1 MKTIGCFSI
10 LFILVSIIGCSSS
23 KQQSTDGNG
32 LKEKESFTFD
42 EIKSDSSAPLPID
55 SSAVEGE
62 NNEIQKNDIP
72 AFKSRKKPMDQQE
85 SPISSRVKN
94 KIFNNDT
101 LSQKPA
107 SENAS
112 VSEEPKVSGYVVQ
125 LGAFQSSDNAKEFVK
140 LNKSKVKHEMNV
152 RYSERVKLYVVQ
164 LLPFDSRTAAQNVVK
179 ELKRRGYKDAFLAPS
194 AE

>member
-1 MKTIGCFSI
+1 
-10 LFILVSIIGCSSS
+10 
-23 KQQSTDGNG
+23 
-32 LKEKESFTFD
+32 
-42 EIKSDSSAPLPID
+42 
-55 SSAVEGE
+55 
-62 NNEIQKNDIP
+62 
-72 AFKSRKKPMDQQE
+72 MDQQE

-164 LLPFDSRTAAQNVVK
+164 LLPFDSRTAAQNIVK
-179 ELKRRGYKDAFLAPS
+179 ELKRKGYKDVFLAPS